1 MYIHVEFNVLYTHV
15 CKEIKK
21 TTFYKNPWRL
31 LLISVPCIHFLQ
43 HESSCTVSTLIKTI
57 FIMICMLKIAR
68 SIKVLRMN
76 LFWWYPSMLTLL
88 YIWCTNY
95 DVCVYY
101 FFYILNN
108 VSIKFKQTKTTY
120 FRTNNRINYI
130 VIWFDLFNI
139 TPLSALATS
148 FSGGRS
154 RREPPTMGNW

>member
-1 MYIHVEFNVLYTHV
+1 M
-15 CKEIKK
+15 
-21 TTFYKNPWRL
+21 TTSFDQR
-31 LLISVPCIHFLQ
+31 
-43 HESSCTVSTLIKTI
+43 SCTVSTLINTI
-57 FIMICMLKIAR
+57 FIIICMLKIAR

-130 VIWFDLFNI
+130 VIWFDLFNL
-139 TPLSALATS
+139 TPLSAISWRPVLVVEEVGENHRPWATGKLLS
-148 FSGGRS
+148 WDIR
-154 RREPPTMGNW
+154 